1 MCFPKANHMAYTDL
15 FHRPSTLLSREHAKR
30 QHTAYLLFAMP
41 FSTLPSI
48 GMGHLSNFIR
58 QGHFRP
64 PMYSLTT
71 SILRWPSS
79 AEMINLAARSSSR
92 FVIFEPKQGASRPV
106 RSP

>member
-1 MCFPKANHMAYTDL
+1 MAIRFPKANGMACAHVS
-15 FHRPSTLLSREHAKR
+15 HRPSALLSSELSKR
-30 QHTAYLLFAMP
+30 QHATYLLLPMS
-41 FSTLPSI
+41 FSTLPSVGVNQLFDLI
-48 GMGHLSNFIR
+48 K

-92 FVIFEPKQGASRPV
+92 FVIFEPKQG
-106 RSP
+106 